1 MSYRVALNFEDGITR
16 FIDVKDGE
24 KLLDA
29 AYRNKINLP
38 MDCSDGVC
46 GTCKCRCE
54 AGAYELGD
62 EYLDE
67 ALTADEAAQGMV
79 LTCQMVL
86 KSDCTVAVP
95 MASSACKIKP
105 AQQHGSIMEV
115 AQLSPS
121 TILLKLAL
129 EQPAEF
135 LAGQYVQLDI
145 PGTAHSRAYSFST
158 KPGTKE
164 AGFLIRNVPGGR
176 MSGWLSAGAKRSDK
190 MSFTG
195 PFGSFYLRAVERPVL
210 MLAGGTGL
218 APLLSMLELLAE
230 NGTDQK
236 LHLIYGV
243 TRDGD
248 LVETDRLDD
257 LAARLPSFSWTS
269 CVADSQSTH
278 SRKGY
283 VTEHLAGTPVEAGDC
298 DVYLCG
304 PPPMVEAVRQSFAVR
319 GFTPSRFLYEKF
331 AVSAAV

>member
-16 FIDVKDGE
+16 FIDVKEGE
-24 KLLDA
+24 KVLDA

-54 AGAYELGD
+54 NGAYDLGD
-62 EYLDE
+62 EYLNE

-86 KSDCTVAVP
+86 ESDCTIAVP
-95 MASSACKIKP
+95 MASGTCKIKP
-105 AQQHGSIMEV
+105 AQQEGSIVEL

-129 EQPAEF
+129 EQPVEF
-135 LAGQYVQLDI
+135 LAGQYVQLAI
-145 PGTAHSRAYSFST
+145 PGTAESRAYSFST
-158 KPGTKE
+158 KPGAKE

-176 MSGWLSAGAKRSDK
+176 MSGWLSEVAKLGET

-195 PFGSFYLRAVERPVL
+195 PSGSFYLRPVERPVL
-210 MLAGGTGL
+210 MVAGGTGL
-218 APLLSMLELLAE
+218 APLLSMLEVLAE
-230 NGTDQK
+230 SGTDQTV
-236 LHLIYGV
+236 HLIYGV
-243 TRDGD
+243 TRDED

-257 LAARLPSFSWTS
+257 LAARLPSFNWTS
-269 CVADSQSTH
+269 CVADPGSAH
-278 SRKGY
+278 PRKGY
-283 VTEHLAGTPVEAGDC
+283 VTEHLAGTPVETGDC

-304 PPPMVEAVRQSFAVR
+304 PPPMVEAVRQSFAAH
-319 GFTPSRFLYEKF
+319 GFMPSRFLYEKF
-331 AVSAAV
+331 AVSVAA